1 MASTSSLEGKV
12 ALVTGAG
19 RGIGKGI
26 ALEFAA
32 RGAKVVINYRQST
45 DEANAVVK
53 EIKALGSAAVAIQA
67 DVTKIPD
74 IIRLFEEGKKAFGR
88 LDIVMSN
95 SGKENFSPLRGG
107 AAGGGGGGGN

>member
-1 MASTSSLEGKV
+1 MASTTSLEGKV

-32 RGAKVVINYRQST
+32 RGAKVVINYRKST
-45 DEANAVVK
+45 DDANAVVQ
-53 EIKALGSAAVAIQA
+53 EIKKMGSDAVAIQA

-74 IIRLFEEGKKAFGR
+74 IIKLFEEGKKADR
-88 LDIVMSN
+88 KSVV
-95 SGKENFSPLRGG
+95 
-107 AAGGGGGGGN
+107 